1 MKFKNNPQLLFSSH
15 GETVQQTCLLQEL
28 SRTQAN
34 PGPVQS
40 MADTAVCVG
49 HREQATLTFG
59 DDIQD
64 HVERD
69 KSSDHEQEGRC
80 VRQGELDSPVAVV
93 EEPDDQGHQAGLHP
107 MDEEGWQV
115 SEIVGNLTT

>member
-28 SRTQAN
+28 CGTQAS
-34 PGPVQS
+34 PGPAQS
-40 MADTAVCVG
+40 VADTYHVG

-69 KSSDHEQEGRC
+69 KSSDHEQEGCR
-80 VRQGELDSPVAVV
+80 VIKESWTAPW
-93 EEPDDQGHQAGLHP
+93 P
-107 MDEEGWQV
+107 
-115 SEIVGNLTT
+115 

>member
-1 MKFKNNPQLLFSSH
+1 MKFKNNPQLLFSTH
-15 GETVQQTCLLQEL
+15 GEIVQQICLLQEL
-28 SRTQAN
+28 YGTQAS
-34 PGPVQS
+34 PDPVQS
-40 MADTAVCVG
+40 VADTALHVG

-69 KSSDHEQEGRC
+69 KSSDHEQEGRR

-93 EEPDDQGHQAGLHP
+93 EEPDDQGHQAGLRP
-107 MDEEGWQV
+107 VDEEGWQI
-115 SEIVGNLTT
+115 SEVVGNLTT

>member
-40 MADTAVCVG
+40 MADIAVRVG

-93 EEPDDQGHQAGLHP
+93 EEPDDQGHQAGLRP